1 MYPRC
6 LSKTWPNF
14 NGRPSKGVNN
24 QGGYLEMLKRP
35 IFNSRSTIFKD
46 RDQDAIVP
54 GRSDR
59 K

>member
-1 MYPRC
+1 
-6 LSKTWPNF
+6 
-14 NGRPSKGVNN
+14 
-24 QGGYLEMLKRP
+24 MLKRP